1 MSSASRTRILLAAQ
15 ANKPAE
21 TLLPTVPDF
30 GGEATA
36 ERFSAVLAGI
46 GGTVVWLD
54 GLGQLGSTL
63 QQLFPEARNTA
74 SPLFAGTVPVD
85 AGTPTEVLADID
97 LAVLT
102 GEIGVA
108 ENGAIWLPEA
118 NMLHRALPT
127 ITQHLA
133 LVLDHRRIVATM
145 HQAYAQLPGTG
156 GYGTFVAGPS
166 KTADIEQSLV
176 IGAHGARSLVVLLY

>member
-1 MSSASRTRILLAAQ
+1 MSTASRDRILAATK

-21 TLLPTVPDF
+21 LPLPTVPDF

-36 ERFSAVLAGI
+36 ERFAAVLAGI
-46 GGTVVWLD
+46 GGTVVRMN
-54 GLGQLGSTL
+54 GLGELVPTL
-63 QQLFPEARNTA
+63 QQLFPEARTTA
-74 SPLFAGTVPVD
+74 SPLFAPSVLIN
-85 AGTPTEVLADID
+85 AQTPTGILAAID
-97 LAVLT
+97 LAVLQ

-108 ENGAIWLPEA
+108 ENGAVWLPEV
-118 NMLHRALPT
+118 NMMNRALPT

-133 LVLDHRRIVATM
+133 LVLDQRRIVATM

-156 GYGTFVAGPS
+156 GYGKFVAGPS